1 MRVNA
6 RIDDTAQEQLDYLTK
21 TTGHS
26 LSHVVRE
33 AVAVYHVQVKQ
44 QQPRPASRFLA
55 MAGAW
60 NSGGSQTAS
69 DVKAAVAE
77 YVDQKHKQKRRRPP
91 APLAAQG

>member
-6 RIDDTAQEQLDYLTK
+6 RIDDAAQEQLDYLTK

-60 NSGGSQTAS
+60 SSGRSQTAS
-69 DVKAAVAE
+69 DVKAVVAE
-77 YVDQKHKQKRRRPP
+77 YVDRKHKPKRGRTP
-91 APLAAQG
+91 ATQRAEG

>member
-55 MAGAW
+55 MAGGW
-60 NSGGSQTAS
+60 SSGRPQTAS
-69 DVKAAVAE
+69 DVKAVVAE
-77 YVDQKHKQKRRRPP
+77 YLGQKHNRVHG
-91 APLAAQG
+91 AATRVAKG